1 MRLLDFLKFRVA
13 LGPTM
18 PRPSPSQPASDQA
31 YVRRNFVCHLLE
43 GGLYMGG
50 LAFLSP
56 ESVMPKMAETL
67 GAQPSLIAL
76 MPALL
81 PAAFALLGLFA
92 APMVERLDR
101 HKPWVLMFGLLQRL
115 PYLIAGLILLLTENI
130 DARILPIVV
139 LTPVISGM
147 IGGIGVVAWMEM
159 VTRMVPERL
168 RAAGWAARYIMQ
180 AVIGMFAG
188 GGIHW
193 ILTHLPGKEG
203 YGWLHLITFGFLM
216 LSWLAQLPMRE
227 TQPAAKPVVPAP
239 QVQSSYWSQLAGLPR
254 LVFTQPHLIK
264 FILVRF
270 TGMGYLM
277 LVGFLTIHALDIT
290 GRAEADE
297 GLFVSFQ
304 NVGTILGC
312 LLAGWLGYRSGGKV
326 LLLTSRLICLLLC
339 FWVAQAE
346 SFAVFTGA
354 YFVLGFGLFI
364 DRVGDLT
371 LAAELCPPQR
381 RSTLQA
387 ALGFCNVWAF
397 MLATLFTG
405 TLYTWTGHSFHAVTI
420 AASVFAAISI
430 FILRSIPE
438 PRTLIQQT
446 PIPVDEQ
453 L

>member
-1 MRLLDFLKFRVA
+1 M
-13 LGPTM
+13 
-18 PRPSPSQPASDQA
+18 
-31 YVRRNFVCHLLE
+31 RRNFICHMLE

-67 GAQPSLIAL
+67 GAEPTLIAL

-81 PAAFALLGLFA
+81 PASFALLGLFVT
-92 APMVERLDR
+92 PMVERLAS
-101 HKPWVLMFGLLQRL
+101 HKPWVLAFGLLQRL
-115 PYLIAGLILLLTENI
+115 PYLITGLVLLLARDI

-139 LTPVISGM
+139 LTPVISGLV
-147 IGGIGVVAWMEM
+147 GGVGIVAWMEM

-180 AVIGMFAG
+180 AGIGMGAG

-193 ILTHLPGKEG
+193 ILTHLPGREG
-203 YGWLHLITFGFLM
+203 YGCLHLITFGFLM
-216 LSWLAQLPMRE
+216 LSWLAQVPMKEHVE
-227 TQPAAKPVVPAP
+227 TRATPSPAARLDRRA
-239 QVQSSYWSQLAGLPR
+239 YWEHLRGLPG
-254 LVFTQPHLIK
+254 LVLTQPHLVK

-277 LVGFLTIHALDIT
+277 LVGFLTIHALQVT

-312 LLAGWLGYRSGGKV
+312 TLAGWLGYRSGGKV
-326 LLLTSRLICLLLC
+326 LLMAARGLCLLLC
-339 FWVAQAE
+339 LCAATAE

-354 YFVLGFGLFI
+354 YFLLGFGLFI

-371 LAAELCPPQR
+371 LAAELCPPAR

-387 ALGFCNVWAF
+387 VLGFCNVWAF
-397 MLATLFTG
+397 LAATLLAG
-405 TLYTWTGHSFHAVTI
+405 KVYAWAGHSFHAVAMT
-420 AASVFAAISI
+420 AAVFAGVSI
-430 FILRSIPE
+430 LLLRTIPE
-438 PRTLIQQT
+438 PRSLIRRT
-446 PIPVDEQ
+446 PTPLDEQ
-453 L
+453 P

>member
-1 MRLLDFLKFRVA
+1 MSRPPLTQ
-13 LGPTM
+13 PTE
-18 PRPSPSQPASDQA
+18 QA
-31 YVRRNFVCHLLE
+31 HVRRNFICHLLE

-56 ESVMPKMAETL
+56 ESVMPKMAESL

-81 PAAFALLGLFA
+81 PASFALLGLFA

-101 HKPWVLMFGLLQRL
+101 HKPWVLAFGLLQRL
-115 PYLIAGLILLLTENI
+115 PYLVAALILLLVDDI
-130 DARILPIVV
+130 DARVLPIVV
-139 LTPVISGM
+139 LTPVISGV
-147 IGGIGVVAWMEM
+147 IGGVGVVAWMEM

-168 RAAGWAARYIMQ
+168 RAAGWAARYIIQ
-180 AVIGMFAG
+180 AVIGMIAG

-193 ILTHLPGKEG
+193 ILTHLPGKDG
-203 YGWLHLITFGFLM
+203 YGCLHLITFGFLM
-216 LSWLAQLPMRE
+216 LSWLAQIPMKE
-227 TQPAAKPVVPAP
+227 VLAPTKPIASPTTLEN
-239 QVQSSYWSQLAGLPR
+239 SYWVHLAGLPR
-254 LVFTQPHLIK
+254 FVFTQPHLIK

-277 LVGFLTIHALDIT
+277 LVGFLTIHALHVT
-290 GRAEADE
+290 GRVEADE

-312 LLAGWLGYRSGGKV
+312 TLAGWLGYRSGGKV
-326 LLLTSRLICLLLC
+326 LLLTSRIICLVLC
-339 FWVAQAE
+339 LWVANAQ
-346 SFAVFTGA
+346 SFTVFTGA

-397 MLATLFTG
+397 LLATLFAG
-405 TLYTWTGHSFHAVTI
+405 RIYAWTDHSFHAVTI
-420 AASVFAAISI
+420 AAAAFAGTSI
-430 FILRSIPE
+430 LILRSIPE

>member
-1 MRLLDFLKFRVA
+1 
-13 LGPTM
+13 M
-18 PRPSPSQPASDQA
+18 PKPSLTQAADPAH
-31 YVRRNFVCHLLE
+31 VRRNFICHLFE

-81 PAAFALLGLFA
+81 PASFALLGLFA
-92 APMVERLDR
+92 APLVERLER
-101 HKPWVLMFGLLQRL
+101 HKPWVLAFGFLQRL
-115 PYLIAGLILLLTENI
+115 PYLVAGLILLLTENI
-130 DARILPIVV
+130 DSRILPIVV

-147 IGGIGVVAWMEM
+147 IGGVGVVAWMEM

-180 AVIGMFAG
+180 AIIGMAAG

-203 YGWLHLITFGFLM
+203 YGWLHLITFSFLM
-216 LSWLAQLPMRE
+216 LSWLAQVPMKE
-227 TQPAAKPVVPAP
+227 APAPASAAAPTQPHG
-239 QVQSSYWSQLAGLPR
+239 SSYWSHLRSLPS
-254 LVFTQPHLIK
+254 LVFHQPHLIK

-277 LVGFLTIHALDIT
+277 LVGFLTIHALQVT
-290 GRAEADE
+290 GRVEADE

-304 NVGTILGC
+304 NIGTILGC
-312 LLAGWLGYRSGGKV
+312 TLAGWLGYRSGGKV
-326 LLLTSRLICLLLC
+326 LLLTSRIICLLLC
-339 FWVAQAE
+339 FWVAQAQ

-397 MLATLFTG
+397 IIATLFAG
-405 TLYTWTGHSFHAVTI
+405 WIYGNTGHSFHAVTV
-420 AASVFAAISI
+420 AASVFAGVSI
-430 FILRSIPE
+430 LILRTIPE

>member
-1 MRLLDFLKFRVA
+1 M
-13 LGPTM
+13 
-18 PRPSPSQPASDQA
+18 
-31 YVRRNFVCHLLE
+31 RRNFICHLLE

-67 GAQPSLIAL
+67 GARPSMIAL

-81 PAAFALLGLFA
+81 PASFALLGLFVT
-92 APMVERLDR
+92 PVVERLRR
-101 HKPWVLMFGLLQRL
+101 HKPWVLFFGLLQRL
-115 PYLIAGLILLLTENI
+115 PYLAAGLVLLLAREI
-130 DARILPIVV
+130 DASLLPIVV

-147 IGGIGVVAWMEM
+147 IGGVGMVAWMEM

-180 AVIGMFAG
+180 AGIGMGAG

-193 ILTHLPGKEG
+193 VLTHLPGREG
-203 YGWLHLITFGFLM
+203 YGWLHLITFSFLM
-216 LSWLAQLPMRE
+216 LSWLAQVPMRE
-227 TQPAAKPVVPAP
+227 PDEVRHPRPPVDCPG
-239 QVQSSYWSQLAGLPR
+239 YWAHLRGLPA
-254 LVFTQPHLIK
+254 LVLAQPYLGR
-264 FILVRF
+264 FILVRL

-277 LVGFLTIHALDIT
+277 LVGFLTIHALRVT

-312 LLAGWLGYRSGGKV
+312 TLAAWLGYRSGGKV
-326 LLLTSRLICLLLC
+326 LLMAARGLCLLLC
-339 FWVAQAE
+339 LCVATAN

-354 YFVLGFGLFI
+354 YFLLGFGLFI

-371 LAAELCPPQR
+371 LAAELCPPER

-387 ALGFCNVWAF
+387 VLGFCNVWAF
-397 MLATLFTG
+397 LGATLLAG
-405 TLYTWTGHSFHAVTI
+405 SVYEWTRHSFHAVVLT
-420 AASVFAAISI
+420 AALFAGVSLLL
-430 FILRSIPE
+430 LRSIPE
-438 PRTLIQQT
+438 PRGLIGRT
-446 PIPVDEQ
+446 PTPLDEQ
-453 L
+453 P

>member
-1 MRLLDFLKFRVA
+1 
-13 LGPTM
+13 M
-18 PRPSPSQPASDQA
+18 PAPSPTQPMSQAH
-31 YVRRNFVCHLLE
+31 VRRNFICHLFE

-81 PAAFALLGLFA
+81 PASFALLGLFA
-92 APMVERLDR
+92 TPMVERLDR
-101 HKPWVLMFGLLQRL
+101 HKPWVLLFGFLQRL
-115 PYLIAGLILLLTENI
+115 PYLIAALILLLAEDI
-130 DARILPIVV
+130 DSRILPIVV

-147 IGGIGVVAWMEM
+147 IGGVGVVAWMEM

-180 AVIGMFAG
+180 AVIGMIAG

-216 LSWLAQLPMRE
+216 LSWLAQVPMKEGPPLATSDHR
-227 TQPAAKPVVPAP
+227 QPRP
-239 QVQSSYWSQLAGLPR
+239 QLNYWAHLAGLPS
-254 LVFTQPHLIK
+254 LVLSQPHLIK

-277 LVGFLTIHALDIT
+277 LVGFLTIHALNVTD
-290 GRAEADE
+290 RVEADE

-312 LLAGWLGYRSGGKV
+312 TLAGWLGYRSGGKV
-326 LLLTSRLICLLLC
+326 LLLTSRIICLVLC
-339 FWVAQAE
+339 FWVAFAQ

-387 ALGFCNVWAF
+387 VLGFCNVWAF
-397 MLATLFTG
+397 LIATLLAG
-405 TLYTWTGHSFHAVTI
+405 RIYAWAGHSFHAVTI
-420 AASVFAAISI
+420 AAAVFAGVSI
-430 FILRSIPE
+430 LILRYIPE
-438 PRTLIQQT
+438 PRSLIQQT